1 LYKPSWLAALALVLV
16 LLGQWKTLRS
26 LLVYTSAVLLLSSVI
41 TGAKVWFEYAQL
53 LPQLFSV
60 GTNTG
65 FAVSLNDTTLFF
77 WKNVFELPVVLAWL
91 SYAAISF
98 YVYRLRA
105 IPISLLAGVIPGL
118 VLLLNPHV
126 LHYDTIVAIVF
137 GLALFERWRSSEDA
151 RQRYLFALMGMLP
164 WIVAMTRQ
172 EQIAILGYSLQPAVF
187 LGTLLVLFW
196 GRLREDHDSASHEV
210 QRVEA

>member
-1 LYKPSWLAALALVLV
+1 
-16 LLGQWKTLRS
+16 

-126 LHYDTIVAIVF
+126 L
-137 GLALFERWRSSEDA
+137 LFERWRSSEDA